1 MNNDQ
6 INLTNKNNKKIIKVG
21 ITGGTGSGKS
31 SVCNYLTK
39 KGLQVIDSDAIA
51 RKLLDRGTV
60 TYDLVVSH
68 FGEKILKANG
78 EINRQLLS
86 SIVFG
91 SSDELN
97 FLQNVVTKETVE
109 IVKKLLEKSRPEM
122 KIIFLDAPLL
132 FETGLN
138 QDVDIVWFVLASQEK
153 RLKRLSK
160 RDGIPA
166 FEIKKRMSA
175 QMPEEQKEML
185 ADIVIENEGSLDD
198 LYSKVDKLLL
208 QLI

>member
-6 INLTNKNNKKIIKVG
+6 INLKNKNNKKIIKVG

-51 RKLLDRGTV
+51 RKLLDRDTV

-132 FETGLN
+132 FETGLD
-138 QDVDIVWFVLASQEK
+138 QDVDIVWLVLASQEK

-160 RDGIPA
+160 RDGIPV
-166 FEIKKRMSA
+166 FEIEKRMSA

>member
-6 INLTNKNNKKIIKVG
+6 INLKNKNNKKIIKVG

-51 RKLLDRGTV
+51 RKLLDRDTV

-91 SSDELN
+91 SSDELI

-132 FETGLN
+132 FETGLD

-160 RDGIPA
+160 RDGIPV
-166 FEIKKRMSA
+166 FEIEKRMSA

>member
-31 SVCNYLTK
+31 SLCNYLTK

-109 IVKKLLEKSRPEM
+109 IVKELLEKSRPEM

-132 FETGLN
+132 FETGLD
-138 QDVDIVWFVLASQEK
+138 QDVDIVWFVLASQDK

-160 RDGIPA
+160 RDGIPV

>member
-6 INLTNKNNKKIIKVG
+6 INLTNKNNKKTIKVG

-68 FGEKILKANG
+68 FGKKILKVNG

-109 IVKKLLEKSRPEM
+109 IVKELLEKSRPEM

-132 FETGLN
+132 FETGLD

>member
-78 EINRQLLS
+78 KINRQLLS

-132 FETGLN
+132 FETGLD
-138 QDVDIVWFVLASQEK
+138 QDVDIVWFVLASQDK

>member
-51 RKLLDRGTV
+51 RKLLDRDTV

-132 FETGLN
+132 FETGLD

-160 RDGIPA
+160 RDGIPV
-166 FEIKKRMSA
+166 FEIEKRMSA

>member
-21 ITGGTGSGKS
+21 ITGGIGSGKS

-51 RKLLDRGTV
+51 RKLLDRDTV

-132 FETGLN
+132 FETGLD

-160 RDGIPA
+160 RDGIPV
-166 FEIKKRMSA
+166 FEIEKRMSA

>member
-6 INLTNKNNKKIIKVG
+6 INLKNKNNKKIIKVG

-51 RKLLDRGTV
+51 RKLLDRDTV

-132 FETGLN
+132 FETGLD
-138 QDVDIVWFVLASQEK
+138 QDVDIVWFVLASQDK

-160 RDGIPA
+160 RDGIPV
-166 FEIKKRMSA
+166 FEIEKRMSA

>member
-31 SVCNYLTK
+31 SLCNYLTK

-132 FETGLN
+132 FETGLD
-138 QDVDIVWFVLASQEK
+138 QDVDIVWFVLASQDK

-160 RDGIPA
+160 RDGIPV
-166 FEIKKRMSA
+166 FEIEKRMSA

>member
-6 INLTNKNNKKIIKVG
+6 INLKNKNNKKIIKVG

-51 RKLLDRGTV
+51 RKLLDRDTV

-132 FETGLN
+132 FETGLD
-138 QDVDIVWFVLASQEK
+138 QDVDIVWFVLASQDK

-160 RDGIPA
+160 RDGIPV
-166 FEIKKRMSA
+166 FEIEKRMST

>member
-6 INLTNKNNKKIIKVG
+6 INLKNKNNKKIIKVG

-51 RKLLDRGTV
+51 RKLLDRDTV

-97 FLQNVVTKETVE
+97 FLQNVVTNETVE
-109 IVKKLLEKSRPEM
+109 IVKELLEKSSPEM

-132 FETGLN
+132 FETGLD

-160 RDGIPA
+160 RDGIPV
-166 FEIKKRMSA
+166 FEIEKRMSA

>member
-6 INLTNKNNKKIIKVG
+6 INLKNKNNKKIIKVG

-51 RKLLDRGTV
+51 RKLLDRDTV

-109 IVKKLLEKSRPEM
+109 IVKELLEKSRPEM

-132 FETGLN
+132 FETGLD
-138 QDVDIVWFVLASQEK
+138 QDVDIVWFVLASQDK

-160 RDGIPA
+160 RDGIPV
-166 FEIKKRMSA
+166 FEIEKRMSA

>member
-132 FETGLN
+132 FETGLD

-160 RDGIPA
+160 RDGIPV
-166 FEIKKRMSA
+166 FEIEKRMSA

>member
-132 FETGLN
+132 FETGLD
-138 QDVDIVWFVLASQEK
+138 QDVDIVWFVLASQDK

>member
-109 IVKKLLEKSRPEM
+109 IVKELLEKSSPEM

-132 FETGLN
+132 FETGLD

-160 RDGIPA
+160 RDGIPV
-166 FEIKKRMSA
+166 FEIEKRMSA

>member
-160 RDGIPA
+160 RDGIPV
-166 FEIKKRMSA
+166 FEIEKRMSA

>member
-78 EINRQLLS
+78 EINRQSLS

-109 IVKKLLEKSRPEM
+109 IVKELLEKSRPEM

-132 FETGLN
+132 FETGLD
-138 QDVDIVWFVLASQEK
+138 QDVDIVWFVLASQDK

-160 RDGIPA
+160 RDGIPV

>member
-6 INLTNKNNKKIIKVG
+6 INLKNKNNKKIIKVG

-51 RKLLDRGTV
+51 RKLLDRDTV

-109 IVKKLLEKSRPEM
+109 IVKELLEKSSPEM

-132 FETGLN
+132 FETGLD

-160 RDGIPA
+160 RDGIPV
-166 FEIKKRMSA
+166 FEIEKRMSA

>member
-109 IVKKLLEKSRPEM
+109 IVKELLEKSSPEM

-132 FETGLN
+132 FETGLD

-160 RDGIPA
+160 RDGIPV
-166 FEIKKRMSA
+166 FEIEKRMSA

-198 LYSKVDKLLL
+198 LYSKIDKLLL

>member
-6 INLTNKNNKKIIKVG
+6 INLKNKNNKKIIKVG

-51 RKLLDRGTV
+51 RKLLDRDTV

-109 IVKKLLEKSRPEM
+109 RAKELLEKSRPEM

-132 FETGLN
+132 FETGLD
-138 QDVDIVWFVLASQEK
+138 QDVDIVWFVLASQDK

-160 RDGIPA
+160 RDGIPV
-166 FEIKKRMSA
+166 FEIEKRMSA

>member
-109 IVKKLLEKSRPEM
+109 IVKELLEKSSPEM

-132 FETGLN
+132 FETGLD
-138 QDVDIVWFVLASQEK
+138 QDVDIVWFVLASQDK

-160 RDGIPA
+160 RDGIPV
-166 FEIKKRMSA
+166 FEIEKRMSA

>member
-6 INLTNKNNKKIIKVG
+6 INLKNKNNKKIIKVG

-109 IVKKLLEKSRPEM
+109 IVKELLEKSRPEM

-132 FETGLN
+132 FETGLD
-138 QDVDIVWFVLASQEK
+138 QDVDIVWFVLASQDK

-160 RDGIPA
+160 RDGIPV

>member
-122 KIIFLDAPLL
+122 KIIFLGAPLL
-132 FETGLN
+132 FETGLD

-160 RDGIPA
+160 RDGIPV
-166 FEIKKRMSA
+166 FEIEKRMSA

>member
-51 RKLLDRGTV
+51 RKLLDRDTV

-132 FETGLN
+132 FETGLD
-138 QDVDIVWFVLASQEK
+138 QDVDIVWFVLASQDK

-160 RDGIPA
+160 RDGIPV
-166 FEIKKRMSA
+166 FEIEKRMSA

>member
-6 INLTNKNNKKIIKVG
+6 INLKNKNNKKIIKVG

-51 RKLLDRGTV
+51 RKLLDRDTV

-109 IVKKLLEKSRPEM
+109 IVKELLEKSSPEM

-132 FETGLN
+132 FETGLD
-138 QDVDIVWFVLASQEK
+138 QDVDIVWFVLAAQEN

-160 RDGIPA
+160 RDGIPV
-166 FEIKKRMSA
+166 FEIEKRMSA

>member
-132 FETGLN
+132 FETGLD

-185 ADIVIENEGSLDD
+185 ADIVIENEGSLED

>member
-109 IVKKLLEKSRPEM
+109 IVKELLEKSRPEM

-132 FETGLN
+132 FETGLD
-138 QDVDIVWFVLASQEK
+138 QDVDIVWFVLASQDK

-160 RDGIPA
+160 RDGIPV

>member
-51 RKLLDRGTV
+51 RKLLDRDTV

-109 IVKKLLEKSRPEM
+109 IVKELLEKSRPEM

-132 FETGLN
+132 FETGLD
-138 QDVDIVWFVLASQEK
+138 QDVDIVWFVLASQDK

-160 RDGIPA
+160 RDGIPV
-166 FEIKKRMSA
+166 FEIEKRMSA

>member
-1 MNNDQ
+1 M
-6 INLTNKNNKKIIKVG
+6 G

-51 RKLLDRGTV
+51 RKLLDRDTV

-132 FETGLN
+132 FETGLD

-160 RDGIPA
+160 RDGIPV
-166 FEIKKRMSA
+166 FEIEKRMSA

>member
-6 INLTNKNNKKIIKVG
+6 INLTNKKIIKVG

-109 IVKKLLEKSRPEM
+109 IVKELLEKSSPEM

-132 FETGLN
+132 FETGLD
-138 QDVDIVWFVLASQEK
+138 QDVDIVWFVLASQDK

-160 RDGIPA
+160 RDGIPV
-166 FEIKKRMSA
+166 FEIEKRMSA

>member
-97 FLQNVVTKETVE
+97 FLQNVVTKDTVE

-132 FETGLN
+132 FETGLD

-160 RDGIPA
+160 RDGIPV
-166 FEIKKRMSA
+166 FEIEKRMSA

>member
-6 INLTNKNNKKIIKVG
+6 INLTNKNNKKTIKVG

-68 FGEKILKANG
+68 FGKKILKVNG

-109 IVKKLLEKSRPEM
+109 IVKELLEKSRPEM

-132 FETGLN
+132 FETGLD
-138 QDVDIVWFVLASQEK
+138 QDVDIVWFVLASQDK

>member
-68 FGEKILKANG
+68 FGEKILKVNG

-109 IVKKLLEKSRPEM
+109 IVKELLEKSRPEM

-132 FETGLN
+132 FETGLD
-138 QDVDIVWFVLASQEK
+138 QDVDIVWFVLASQDK

-160 RDGIPA
+160 RDGIPV
-166 FEIKKRMSA
+166 FEIEKRMSA

-198 LYSKVDKLLL
+198 LYSKIDKLLL

>member
-1 MNNDQ
+1 MNSDQ

-132 FETGLN
+132 FETGLD

-160 RDGIPA
+160 RDGIPV
-166 FEIKKRMSA
+166 FEIEKRMSA

>member
-6 INLTNKNNKKIIKVG
+6 INLKNKNNKKIIKVG

-51 RKLLDRGTV
+51 RKLLDRDTV

-132 FETGLN
+132 FETGLD

-160 RDGIPA
+160 RDGIPV
-166 FEIKKRMSA
+166 FEIEKRMSA

-185 ADIVIENEGSLDD
+185 ADIVIENEGTLDD

>member
-109 IVKKLLEKSRPEM
+109 IVKELLEKSRPEM

-132 FETGLN
+132 FETGLD
-138 QDVDIVWFVLASQEK
+138 QDVDIVWFVLASQDK

-160 RDGIPA
+160 RDGIPV
-166 FEIKKRMSA
+166 FEIEKRMSA

>member
-132 FETGLN
+132 FETGLD
-138 QDVDIVWFVLASQEK
+138 QDVDIVWFVLASQDK

-160 RDGIPA
+160 RDGIPV
-166 FEIKKRMSA
+166 FEIEKRMSA

>member
-86 SIVFG
+86 SIVFD

>member
-109 IVKKLLEKSRPEM
+109 IVKELLEKSRPEM

-132 FETGLN
+132 FETGLD

-160 RDGIPA
+160 RDGIPV
-166 FEIKKRMSA
+166 FEIEKRMSA